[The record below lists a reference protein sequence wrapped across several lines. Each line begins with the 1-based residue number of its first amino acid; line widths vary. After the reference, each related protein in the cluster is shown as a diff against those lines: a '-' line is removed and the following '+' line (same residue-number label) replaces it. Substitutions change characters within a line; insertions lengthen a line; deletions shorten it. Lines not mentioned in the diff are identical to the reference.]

1 MTSIAP
7 RRICEHCGRSI
18 AVVAGRFARHDPS
31 DRGPILL
38 SCDGSLQPAPMLQE
52 PDDFGT
58 HSLFE
63 LVAETTAAE
72 QEYQGASEQGTAVP
86 LFEPV
91 TRIAA

>member
-38 SCDGSLQPAPMLQE
+38 SCAGSLTPAPMLQE
-52 PDDFGT
+52 PDRYGT

-63 LVAETTAAE
+63 LVAEYAVSEAGRRGVDVPALFDDAFLLAA
-72 QEYQGASEQGTAVP
+72 
-86 LFEPV
+86 
-91 TRIAA
+91 

>member
-38 SCDGSLQPAPMLQE
+38 SCEGSLTPAPMLQQ
-52 PDDFGT
+52 PDRYGT

-63 LVAETTAAE
+63 LAAE
-72 QEYQGASEQGTAVP
+72 YAASEADHRGVDTQALFDGVLP
-86 LFEPV
+86 LP
-91 TRIAA
+91 A

>member
-52 PDDFGT
+52 PDDYGT

-63 LVAETTAAE
+63 LVAECTAAE
-72 QEYQGASEQGTAVP
+72 GERRGIPEQGTVVP

-91 TRIAA
+91 IPIAA

>member
-52 PDDFGT
+52 PDEYGT

-63 LVAETTAAE
+63 LAAE
-72 QEYQGASEQGTAVP
+72 HAATEEAGGAAPEQEPAAALFEVVVP
-86 LFEPV
+86 L
-91 TRIAA
+91 AA

>member
-7 RRICEHCGRSI
+7 RRICEHCRRSI

-52 PDDFGT
+52 PDDYGT

-63 LVAETTAAE
+63 LVAEHAATEEAGQGVPE
-72 QEYQGASEQGTAVP
+72 QEPAAALFEVVVP
-86 LFEPV
+86 L
-91 TRIAA
+91 AA

>member
-7 RRICEHCGRSI
+7 RRTCEHCGRSI

-38 SCDGSLQPAPMLQE
+38 SCEGSLTPAPMLQE
-52 PDDFGT
+52 PDRFGT

-63 LVAETTAAE
+63 LVAE
-72 QEYQGASEQGTAVP
+72 YGASEAARRGVDAQALFDGVFP
-86 LFEPV
+86 L
-91 TRIAA
+91 AA